1 MALVVEAKERIAWR
15 EKEIDDSLGDEVLI
29 APMVVGLCGT
39 DLEII
44 SGLIDPAYVR
54 YPVVLGHEWA
64 GVVKSNGPL
73 LGKLVVVEGIIPCW
87 HCAMCR
93 AGRTNLCDVY
103 QEIGFTRDGAAA
115 QLISV
120 PSQLIHALAPG
131 ITPLQGCLVEPL
143 AVAYQAILKSTPAP
157 NLKVLIV
164 GDGTIA
170 LLVAHL
176 LGLFS
181 PSAVDMLGQRPTQV
195 DLAATAGVRN
205 FYTSPDQVGAVYDL
219 VFEAA
224 GSPESVETAVQKAKR
239 GATVTLLGLTGNAS
253 RVSLVVDDLVN
264 NDLQIVGSFSYT
276 AKSFGEI
283 VRLINSS
290 QIAPEFLITH
300 KFPIKEWA
308 EALATLSQSVGARGK
323 VVLELD
329 QVPKAP

>member
-1 MALVVEAKERIAWR
+1 MALVVEAKEQVAWR
-15 EKEIDDSLGDEVLI
+15 KREIDDSVGDEILI
-29 APMVVGLCGT
+29 APAVVGLCGT

-64 GVVKSNGPL
+64 GVVKSPGPL
-73 LGKLVVVEGIIPCW
+73 FGKLVVVEGIIPCW

-115 QLISV
+115 QLTSV
-120 PSQLIHALAPG
+120 PSQLVHALAPG
-131 ITPLQGCLVEPL
+131 VTPLQGCLVEPL

-170 LLVAHL
+170 LLIAHL
-176 LGLFS
+176 LRLFS
-181 PSAVDMLGQRPTQV
+181 PRAIDMLGRRPTQV
-195 DLAATAGVRN
+195 DLATSAGVRN
-205 FYTSPDQVGAVYDL
+205 FYTSPDEVCAVYDL
-219 VFEAA
+219 VIEAA
-224 GSPESVETAVQKAKR
+224 GSPKSVETAVQKAKR
-239 GATVTLLGLTGNAS
+239 GATVTLLGLTGNS
-253 RVSLVVDDLVN
+253 NRVSLVVDDLVN
-264 NDLQIVGSFSYT
+264 NDLHIIGSFSYT

-283 VRLINSS
+283 VDLINTS
-290 QIAPEFLITH
+290 QISPEFLITH
-300 KFPIKEWA
+300 KFPISDWA

-329 QVPKAP
+329 